1 MQIVAQVQSM
11 LVPSSSTADLFLWGG
26 VLIVLLFAL
35 WLVWIWFRKWFFGTS
50 EDAFSFELWTLT
62 DLQRMREQ
70 GDITEDEYETLH
82 KQALAAYRDSD
93 EPADAD

>member
-1 MQIVAQVQSM
+1 MQRVAQVQSM
-11 LVPSSSTADLFLWGG
+11 RVPPGSTADLFLWGG

-35 WLVWIWFRKWFFGTS
+35 WLVWIWLRKWFFGTS
-50 EDAFSFELWTLT
+50 EDEFSFELWTLA

-82 KQALAAYRDSD
+82 GQALAAYQDSD
-93 EPADAD
+93 ESADAD